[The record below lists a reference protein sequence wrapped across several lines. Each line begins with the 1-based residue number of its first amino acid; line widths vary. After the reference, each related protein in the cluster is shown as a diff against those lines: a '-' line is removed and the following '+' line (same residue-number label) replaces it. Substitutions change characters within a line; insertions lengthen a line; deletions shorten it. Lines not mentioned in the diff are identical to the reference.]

1 MTEEGRVSETIALL
15 LALGDIQI
23 WVYRCVLLPSPAG
36 KGDRE
41 AVDEESE
48 LRFGI
53 GCNFYLHING
63 FYFHPY
69 ENLNPLSSSVTPYGR
84 ATFPAGEG

>member
-1 MTEEGRVSETIALL
+1 MEEEKS
-15 LALGDIQI
+15 LGISNLGLS
-23 WVYRCVLLPSPAG
+23 VRSFAFPMRCHPQADA
-36 KGDRE
+36 GDRE

-53 GCNFYLHING
+53 WCSFSLHING
-63 FYFHPY
+63 FCLHPY
-69 ENLNPLSSSVTPYGR
+69 EKLNPLSSSVTPYGR

>member
-1 MTEEGRVSETIALL
+1 MDGGKSFGEF
-15 LALGDIQI
+15 QI

-53 GCNFYLHING
+53 WCSFSLHING
-63 FYFHPY
+63 FCLHPY
-69 ENLNPLSSSVTPYGR
+69 EKLNPLSSSVTPYGR

>member
-1 MTEEGRVSETIALL
+1 MF
-15 LALGDIQI
+15 QI
-23 WVYRCVLLPSPAG
+23 WGCRGVLLPSPAG

-53 GCNFYLHING
+53 ECNFYLHING

-84 ATFPAGEG
+84 ATFPAGKG

>member
-1 MTEEGRVSETIALL
+1 M
-15 LALGDIQI
+15 
-23 WVYRCVLLPSPAG
+23 RCHPQADA
-36 KGDRE
+36 GDRE

-69 ENLNPLSSSVTPYGR
+69 ENLNSLSSSVTPYGR
-84 ATFPAGEG
+84 ATFPAGEGKGTDRQTQI

>member
-1 MTEEGRVSETIALL
+1 MQGRHKIGFV
-15 LALGDIQI
+15 GPFF
-23 WVYRCVLLPSPAG
+23 CLPHAVPSASG
-36 KGDRE
+36 CGDRE

-53 GCNFYLHING
+53 GCVFSFHIKG
-63 FYFHPY
+63 FCLNPHKK
-69 ENLNPLSSSVTPYGR
+69 LNPLSSSVTPYGR

>member
-1 MTEEGRVSETIALL
+1 MGSKFGFVGAFF
-15 LALGDIQI
+15 
-23 WVYRCVLLPSPAG
+23 CLPHAVPSASG
-36 KGDRE
+36 CGDRE

-48 LRFGI
+48 SQFGI

-63 FYFHPY
+63 FCIHPY